1 MGWMKLNKKAL
12 LAMIGVLS
20 GFGILIYDSIQLLK
34 GGSYTIF
41 GLITLFMVLAV
52 ASESYEFI
60 KERLNR

>member
-1 MGWMKLNKKAL
+1 MKLNKEAL

-41 GLITLFMVLAV
+41 GLITLFMVLTV

>member
-1 MGWMKLNKKAL
+1 MMKLNKEAL
-12 LAMIGVLS
+12 GAMIGVAA

-41 GLITLFMVLAV
+41 GLITLFIVLAV

-60 KERLNR
+60 KERLER

>member
-1 MGWMKLNKKAL
+1 MKLNKKAL